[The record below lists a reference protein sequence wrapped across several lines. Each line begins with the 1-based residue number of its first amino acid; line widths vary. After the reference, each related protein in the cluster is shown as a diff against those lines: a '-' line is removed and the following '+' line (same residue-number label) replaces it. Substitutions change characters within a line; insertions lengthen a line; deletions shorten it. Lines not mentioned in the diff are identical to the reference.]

1 MAATAPASRAA
12 ASSAIWAASVA
23 RVKQDWLLLSG
34 GLGGGVLLGTAI
46 WLAIG
51 AQAPPVQIVAE
62 ATLRSTAT
70 LPAENAAGPSDPAAP
85 PTTQQPAPA
94 AVEPASTKLSSSSTP
109 PASVEPGEEPTADEP
124 TQPVLAS
131 SDEPEQAVA
140 ESTAVA
146 GSADARS
153 PSGPAIKLDPLPPS
167 RPDAADTDPELDPRS
182 AADGDPP
189 AEADPMPREA
199 SLANHE
205 SAGLSRRLLSP
216 PEIEARLSRVM
227 TTVDFRKVPLAQFAQ
242 FIGDFTGLSVVI
254 DQAALEKIGKSRR
267 TPVTVKL
274 AGATAS
280 DALRKAV
287 TPLGLSCAVREG
299 NIVITAATDRHDS
312 N

>member
-12 ASSAIWAASVA
+12 VARAIWAASVA
-23 RVKQDWLLLSG
+23 RVKQDGLLLSG

-51 AQAPPVQIVAE
+51 AQAPPVQIVAD
-62 ATLRSTAT
+62 TTPRSTAT
-70 LPAENAAGPSDPAAP
+70 LPAGNAAWPSDPAALP
-85 PTTQQPAPA
+85 KTEQHAPD
-94 AVEPASTKLSSSSTP
+94 AVEPASTELPSSSTP
-109 PASVEPGEEPTADEP
+109 PASVESDEEPTADEP
-124 TQPVLAS
+124 TQPVSAS

-140 ESTAVA
+140 N
-146 GSADARS
+146 SADARS

-182 AADGDPP
+182 AADGNPP

-216 PEIEARLSRVM
+216 AEIDARLSRVM
-227 TTVDFRKVPLAQFAQ
+227 TTVDFTKVPLAQFAQ

-299 NIVITAATDRHDS
+299 NIVITAAQDRHDS